1 MELIVPMLVCQDAR
15 AEMAFCGS
23 AFGAVELSCRTSPEG
38 AVIHATLRIGPY
50 LLMVHGVVEKLA
62 SRAPARDAS
71 SPVVIYLY
79 VTKVEDTLAR
89 ALQAGA
95 RLVLPLEAM
104 PWGDRVARIMDP
116 EGHVWNLASRADPG

>member
-1 MELIVPMLVCQDAR
+1 MELIVPMLVCHDAR
-15 AEMAFCGS
+15 AEMAFCAS
-23 AFGAVELSCRTSPEG
+23 AFGAVELSRRASPDG

-62 SRAPARDAS
+62 SQAPAHDAS

-79 VTKVEDTLAR
+79 VTRVEDTLAL
-89 ALQAGA
+89 ALKAGA
-95 RLVLPLEAM
+95 RMVMPLDAM
-104 PWGDRVARIMDP
+104 PWGDRVARIIDP